1 MIFKSSAALS
11 TFSVCSTLKNHQ
23 IQPKFDKTKAEKIH
37 VQLASNPFLHGRGT
51 GTTVPVPKTQVLG
64 ACSTTNQSC
73 CCQGFF
79 FFFSLYFIDSSS
91 SGWWLLCRCGC
102 CWLTTFLDFEH
113 DSPQT
118 IENEMPIYLSMLV
131 HANRGII
138 IFYPN
143 YVYYNFVQNM
153 KSLS

>member
-1 MIFKSSAALS
+1 MNYPL
-11 TFSVCSTLKNHQ
+11 L
-23 IQPKFDKTKAEKIH
+23 DKYP
-37 VQLASNPFLHGRGT
+37 LPFLPLIRAAAARGSSSSS
-51 GTTVPVPKTQVLG
+51 L
-64 ACSTTNQSC
+64 
-73 CCQGFF
+73 
-79 FFFSLYFIDSSS
+79 LYFIDSSS

-143 YVYYNFVQNM
+143 YVYLLQFCTKYEVSFM
-153 KSLS
+153 KKYRVGLEDSGGGRPFYRFIV

>member
-1 MIFKSSAALS
+1 MIFQSSAAGPS
-11 TFSVCSTLKNHQ
+11 LKNHQ
-23 IQPKFDKTKAEKIH
+23 FYREKKMNYPLLDKYP
-37 VQLASNPFLHGRGT
+37 LPFLPLIRAAAARGSSSS
-51 GTTVPVPKTQVLG
+51 L
-64 ACSTTNQSC
+64 
-73 CCQGFF
+73 
-79 FFFSLYFIDSSS
+79 LYFIDSSS

-143 YVYYNFVQNM
+143 YVWYYNFVQNM